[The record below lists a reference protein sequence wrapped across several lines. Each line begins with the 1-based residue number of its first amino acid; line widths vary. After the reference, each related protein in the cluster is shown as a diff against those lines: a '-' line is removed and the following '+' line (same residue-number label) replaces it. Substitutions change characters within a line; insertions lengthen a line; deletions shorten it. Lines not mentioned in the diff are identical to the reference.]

1 MKKSHGTYKLT
12 LYRLFFAIVL
22 ATSLIVCTLIGW
34 FLNRQSKSDYS
45 HYLEQSANSQKNL
58 SSLSVNVIINAI
70 GSCTKGDE
78 ITDWVD
84 SESLPE
90 FYFNAINASKR
101 LQAATTDIL
110 QIEYQLAVAPLNP
123 RAFHGTITN
132 MVLTGEGSMDL
143 EQYCRLHS
151 IMEQDFLNLIDHFQE
166 SEDPVAFPEYDPET
180 GKLANIQ
187 YIVKNKG
194 RQHPYLF
201 FVTIPIESLVLDPLS
216 SSFFLYN
223 ESGIFAYSD
232 ESEESV
238 SQAGQ
243 IYEQLTASAG
253 SVDFSKPQEVQGQY
267 LMVLEIPHLNWSIAC
282 QYPPLPLHIK
292 KMMTFLLIVCLF
304 IILALILSCSLVEI
318 LYHPVKELLE
328 SSPLLEKSGKSV
340 NEFEIIRKNM
350 EKITELGSR
359 LHETMEEN
367 DSLMSIQCC
376 KELLFSSKVSP
387 DMQLPFERPDAN
399 YCVAIGETLCLEDDR
414 SYQAIALQKGTAY
427 DVTAHNPN
435 LFYINLDYNRYA
447 LIIQTDSLENASEIL
462 MRILRLMEDNHA
474 LLDSDHRIVLS
485 DIHSGIKQLH
495 TCYQEALKILEF
507 RFLHAKSRLITY
519 REISSID
526 AVTYSYPLQSENKL
540 IQCALEGKPETIEI
554 FESII
559 RENIR
564 DKDLSRETL
573 QNLIYALIGTIS
585 RIFQEMK
592 TSPEE
597 FLGKKIDYRY
607 LYNHWND
614 SAVFIEIKD
623 ILEAIIQTVRQRE
636 NSRDQ
641 ELLNKMLGYIYKNYS
656 DDIMLNDLAD
666 YLNISPKYCGILFKQ
681 LSDNNFKDFLNR
693 YRIERSKEILTNHPS
708 IKIVD
713 LSAMVGFNSSNSFI
727 RVFNKYVGITPK
739 AYQDRVRQE
748 QENRV

>member
-1 MKKSHGTYKLT
+1 MTMKKLHGTYKLT

-22 ATSLIVCTLIGW
+22 TVVLIGCILVGW
-34 FLNRQSKSDYS
+34 FLNRQSRSDYV
-45 HYLEQSANSQKNL
+45 HYLEQSVNSQKTL
-58 SSLSVNVIINAI
+58 ASLSVNVIVNAI

-90 FYFNAINASKR
+90 FYFHAIAASR
-101 LQAATTDIL
+101 QLQAAATDIL
-110 QIEYQLAVAPLNP
+110 QVEYELAVAPLNP
-123 RAFHGTITN
+123 RAFHGTITD
-132 MVLTGEGSMDL
+132 MILTGGGSMTL
-143 EQYCRLHS
+143 EHYCRLHS
-151 IMEQDFLNLIDHFQE
+151 ISEQDFLGMVDHFQE
-166 SEDPVAFPEYDPET
+166 EEEPVMFPEYDPET
-180 GKLANIQ
+180 GALTDIQ

-194 RQHPYLF
+194 KEHPYLF
-201 FVTIPIESLVLDPLS
+201 FITIPIESLVLNPVSD
-216 SSFFLYN
+216 SFFLYN
-223 ESGIFAYSD
+223 GNGIFAYSNQEKKEHSD
-232 ESEESV
+232 LL
-238 SQAGQ
+238 
-243 IYEQLTASAG
+243 YEQLISLM
-253 SVDFSKPQEVQGQY
+253 SKVDVSHPQEVGGEY
-267 LMVLEIPHLNWSIAC
+267 LMVMEIPHLNWFIAC

-292 KMMTFLLIVCLF
+292 KMMAFFLIVCLVM
-304 IILALILSCSLVEI
+304 ILALIASCSLVEV

-328 SSPLLEKSGKSV
+328 SSPFSEKNGKPV
-340 NEFEIIRKNM
+340 NEFEVIRKNI
-350 EKITELGSR
+350 EKITELGNR

-367 DSLMSIQCC
+367 DSLMSIQSC
-376 KELLFSSKVSP
+376 KELLFSSNVSP
-387 DMQLPFERPDAN
+387 DMQLPFEYPDAD
-399 YCVAIGETLCLEDDR
+399 YCVALAETLCQEDDR

-427 DVTAHNPN
+427 DMASRNPN

-447 LIIQTDSLENASEIL
+447 LIIQTDSLGTAHELL
-462 MRILRLMEDNHA
+462 MQLLRQMEDNHA

-485 DIHSGIKQLH
+485 DIHSGIHHLH
-495 TCYQEALKILEF
+495 TCYQEALRILEF
-507 RFLHAKSRLITY
+507 RFLHSKSRLITY

-526 AVTYSYPLQSENKL
+526 AVTYSYPLQTESKL

-559 RENIR
+559 RENVR
-564 DKDLSRETL
+564 DKDLSKETL

-614 SAVFIEIKD
+614 SAVFIEIKE
-623 ILEAIIQTVRQRE
+623 ILESVIQTVCQRE

-641 ELLNKMLGYIYKNYS
+641 ELLNKMRGYIYQNYS

-666 YLNISPKYCGILFKQ
+666 HLNISPKYCGILFKQ

-693 YRIERSKEILTNHPS
+693 YRIERSKEILINDPS

-713 LSAMVGFNSSNSFI
+713 LSTMVGFNSSNSFI

-739 AYQDRVRQE
+739 AYQDRVKE
-748 QENRV
+748 KM

>member
-1 MKKSHGTYKLT
+1 M
-12 LYRLFFAIVL
+12 
-22 ATSLIVCTLIGW
+22 
-34 FLNRQSKSDYS
+34 
-45 HYLEQSANSQKNL
+45 
-58 SSLSVNVIINAI
+58 
-70 GSCTKGDE
+70 
-78 ITDWVD
+78 
-84 SESLPE
+84 
-90 FYFNAINASKR
+90 
-101 LQAATTDIL
+101 
-110 QIEYQLAVAPLNP
+110 
-123 RAFHGTITN
+123 
-132 MVLTGEGSMDL
+132 
-143 EQYCRLHS
+143 
-151 IMEQDFLNLIDHFQE
+151 
-166 SEDPVAFPEYDPET
+166 
-180 GKLANIQ
+180 
-187 YIVKNKG
+187 
-194 RQHPYLF
+194 
-201 FVTIPIESLVLDPLS
+201 
-216 SSFFLYN
+216 
-223 ESGIFAYSD
+223 
-232 ESEESV
+232 
-238 SQAGQ
+238 
-243 IYEQLTASAG
+243 
-253 SVDFSKPQEVQGQY
+253 
-267 LMVLEIPHLNWSIAC
+267 
-282 QYPPLPLHIK
+282 
-292 KMMTFLLIVCLF
+292 
-304 IILALILSCSLVEI
+304 
-318 LYHPVKELLE
+318 
-328 SSPLLEKSGKSV
+328 
-340 NEFEIIRKNM
+340 
-350 EKITELGSR
+350 
-359 LHETMEEN
+359 
-367 DSLMSIQCC
+367 
-376 KELLFSSKVSP
+376 
-387 DMQLPFERPDAN
+387 
-399 YCVAIGETLCLEDDR
+399 
-414 SYQAIALQKGTAY
+414 
-427 DVTAHNPN
+427 
-435 LFYINLDYNRYA
+435 
-447 LIIQTDSLENASEIL
+447 
-462 MRILRLMEDNHA
+462 
-474 LLDSDHRIVLS
+474 LS

-526 AVTYSYPLQSENKL
+526 AVTYSYPLQTENKL